1 MSKLLPE
8 IIQNVRD
15 VVAFGPQFLW
25 RHSPL
30 LTGGSAATVQI
41 PDVGSVRLRIRESDV
56 NVVRQ
61 VFRCREYQV
70 NNDPLRAR
78 IVQCYDEILETG
90 KIPTIVDA
98 GAHIGIAT
106 LWFQHTYPRAQ
117 VVAVE
122 PEVGNF
128 ELLKENAGHK
138 SGVILLRAAVGATS
152 GFVTIQNDGQ
162 HALLG
167 WAARTHRAEQG
178 VPIVTMADAF
188 STVKNGAPFIAKI
201 DIEGFESDLFSCN
214 TEWLKG
220 VFVVYIEPHDWMLPR
235 KMTSRTFQRAMAALD
250 FEIHISGENLLYVR
264 AD

>member
-8 IIQNVRD
+8 ITQNVRD

-30 LTGGSAATVQI
+30 LTGGSTATVQI

-61 VFRCREYQV
+61 VFRYKEYQV

-78 IVQCYDEILETG
+78 IVRRYNEILETG
-90 KIPTIVDA
+90 NVPIIVDA
-98 GAHIGIAT
+98 GAHIGLAT
-106 LWFQHTYPRAQ
+106 LWFRHTYPSAQ
-117 VVAVE
+117 VVAIE
-122 PEVGNF
+122 PEAGNF
-128 ELLKENAGHK
+128 ELLKENAGQK
-138 SGVILLRAAVGATS
+138 SGVSLLNAAVGATS
-152 GFVTIQNDGQ
+152 GFVTIQNDRQ
-162 HALLG
+162 HTLLG
-167 WAARTHRAEQG
+167 WAARTNRAEQG

-188 STVKNGAPFIAKI
+188 GTVDNGAPFIAKI

-214 TEWLKG
+214 TEWLNG

-235 KMTSRTFQRAMAALD
+235 KMTSRTFQRALAALD
-250 FEIHISGENLLYVR
+250 FEIHISGENLLFVR